1 MQCCPAV
8 SQSPSLP
15 WQQAD
20 TCALHPRFTE
30 VDMALAKR
38 PAERGSSNDPRPRCL
53 LPTALAWLAMRA
65 STCLESGAAHHHW
78 ECHLE
83 RPQRL
88 VVCGPLLCDVLLPLL
103 RCRRS
108 KSSSVKCGAKGAER
122 SLERNDRRQRSL
134 ISSSLHSQMA
144 RVASR
149 EPKSRLIILRAEA
162 GGGRTVGCGAVVGL
176 ERRQRRRYGGAVG
189 VTALTVVAVE
199 AAAATTAGDCVGF
212 GVAAGF
218 PAFGARLSV
227 AGACRIAAGD
237 LPRFFASRRAS
248 CRSSRTARAC
258 CGCYRP

>member
-144 RVASR
+144 RVASH

-189 VTALTVVAVE
+189 VTALTVVLELALQVQLP
-199 AAAATTAGDCVGF
+199 AALSSSMPPNTCGGQREVSRPAR
-212 GVAAGF
+212 VAAF
-218 PAFGARLSV
+218 
-227 AGACRIAAGD
+227 
-237 LPRFFASRRAS
+237 LPKDRCSQLHCS
-248 CRSSRTARAC
+248 N
-258 CGCYRP
+258 